1 VPEAAVVNDVGL
13 YFYGVVA
20 PGTDLEGLRGLDD
33 VEVEAVDHGDLA
45 AVVSRL
51 PLERPPGRSAELV
64 AHARVVDGLAAAT
77 TIVPARFGLVL
88 SDDLSDVSRVI
99 DDSAEHFR
107 ALLRALEGRVQVK
120 LRATYD
126 PDQVLAELVQQD
138 PEVARLRQRTR
149 ELPAGTPH
157 PDLVRLGEAVAR
169 GLNRKRLEDA
179 QDVLDVVLPF
189 AEEHVV
195 RNGGEYDV
203 LDLALLVPRDG
214 LTDLEAAL
222 ETLAEAAHERFRLRL
237 VGPVAPYDFVGGP
250 SWG

>member
-1 VPEAAVVNDVGL
+1 MADVGF

-20 PGTDLEGLRGLDD
+20 PDTELAGLRGLDD
-33 VEVEAVDHGDLA
+33 VEVETVEHGDLA

-77 TIVPARFGLVL
+77 TIVPAQFGLVL
-88 SDDLSDVSRVI
+88 PHDLSEVTQVL

-107 ALLRALEGRVQVK
+107 GLLSALEGKVQANV
-120 LRATYD
+120 RATYE

-138 PEVARLRQRTR
+138 PQVAQLRQRTKQ
-149 ELPAGTPH
+149 LPPGTPH
-157 PDLVRLGEAVAR
+157 PDLVRLGEAVSR
-169 GLNRKRLEDA
+169 GLNHKRLEDA

-189 AEEHVV
+189 AAEHVV
-195 RNGGEYDV
+195 RAGGEYDV
-203 LDLALLVPRDG
+203 VNLALLVPRDR
-214 LTDLEAAL
+214 LPELESAL
-222 ETLAEAAHERFRLRL
+222 ETLAEAALERLRLRL